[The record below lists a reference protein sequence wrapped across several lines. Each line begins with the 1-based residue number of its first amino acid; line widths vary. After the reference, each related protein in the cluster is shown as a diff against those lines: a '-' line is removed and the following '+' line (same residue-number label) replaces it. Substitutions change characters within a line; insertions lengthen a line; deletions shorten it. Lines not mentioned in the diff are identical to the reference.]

1 MSMREERSGKR
12 HKGGEKR
19 DLDHSELHSPTVQ
32 EIAEFLNVEMSPR
45 TKMGLQGMPAAA
57 SAAAAAQAAG
67 ATPESTKHVVESQT
81 GQDSID
87 DGYRWASHLF
97 ACLPCSRHCCT
108 AKRAVLLGEWQN
120 NRLLPQL
127 LRFRKDTCPP

>member
-67 ATPESTKHVVESQT
+67 ATPESSKHVVESQT

-87 DGYRWASHLF
+87 DGYRWASRHIPFFLF
-97 ACLPCSRHCCT
+97 PHTAASPSVPSCC
-108 AKRAVLLGEWQN
+108 
-120 NRLLPQL
+120 
-127 LRFRKDTCPP
+127 FDIDKDSLAP